1 MRTDAEGVPPAQDA
15 SAEEAPASPATA
27 SAPSDPWVL
36 RLGNYLT
43 KKKSEEE
50 QGEKQPWADP
60 PEQEQW
66 KPDAQQNSLTPI
78 TEKVENGNI
87 MSYGATQDI
96 PVYDTKEEFVQATA
110 KDTYLYGNNEDR
122 DL

>member
-1 MRTDAEGVPPAQDA
+1 MVFLIASLIHFMGVIFYAIFA
-15 SAEEAPASPATA
+15 S
-27 SAPSDPWVL
+27 
-36 RLGNYLT
+36 
-43 KKKSEEE
+43 
-50 QGEKQPWADP
+50 GEKQPWADP